1 MYSYRKLPRSISQT
15 CNINKLRAAFRLSD
29 AFFNSSL
36 LTEDKRLKD
45 LYQYNSVMM
54 YYWTLQTIATDAY
67 YPKRKEIIDKLGIEN
82 LRKNTLIRK
91 KQTSVPYKCL
101 PFLYLSP
108 TTSIWLTKYMNKL
121 IQILK

>member
-1 MYSYRKLPRSISQT
+1 
-15 CNINKLRAAFRLSD
+15 
-29 AFFNSSL
+29 
-36 LTEDKRLKD
+36 
-45 LYQYNSVMM
+45 MM
-54 YYWTLQTIATDAY
+54 YYWTLQTITTDAY
-67 YPKRKEIIDKLGIEN
+67 YNKRKEIINKLGIKN

-91 KQTSVPYKCL
+91 RQTSVPYKHL